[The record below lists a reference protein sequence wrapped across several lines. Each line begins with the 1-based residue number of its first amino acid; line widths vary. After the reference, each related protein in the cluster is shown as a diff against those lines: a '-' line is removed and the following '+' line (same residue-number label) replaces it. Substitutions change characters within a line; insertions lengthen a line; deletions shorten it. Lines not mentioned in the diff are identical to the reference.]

1 VALPTRPEVRLPT
14 RKPLEWAAHLANA
27 KKAIKAWHARVTS
40 VSAPHWEDAADLM
53 TENFGELK
61 WRIRGLLIDKSLVVV
76 AADPK
81 ASKTWLLL
89 ELAIAQATA
98 TKAFDT
104 HEAAEGASMMFL
116 TEDSRRSLRNR
127 IRGLMQTRGLSST
140 DADLAASKIKL
151 RVRQQLDLCNWND
164 VAGLVAS
171 VYASP
176 VRPAMI
182 CLDPLRNLH
191 DKDEDKS
198 GEMREVMAALR
209 CIRDLCN
216 CAVVFAHHNSKPS
229 SNGDKRA
236 AAHRMRG
243 SSAIHGAVDGLI
255 NMVNTEIGPN
265 TITNDVVVVLKDA
278 RGAGSFQLEL
288 RIDDDDGGEAKRA
301 QWFVREVEAAAKGGK
316 PVPKATTPQQELDA
330 ETKII
335 AHLAASNRRCK
346 TAGQAALPQSKRAL
360 LSAVRSKLD
369 KGLRTDA
376 FFALVDAMVDRG
388 KLAIVPGRGS
398 YQLFQLPGALF
409 EVIDG
414 GPPSDPQEKEPNA

>member
-301 QWFVREVEAAAKGGK
+301 QWFVREIETCRQGCQAGAQGHHPAAGARRRDEDHRPPGR
-316 PVPKATTPQQELDA
+316 QQQA
-330 ETKII
+330 M
-335 AHLAASNRRCK
+335 K
-346 TAGQAALPQSKRAL
+346 TAGQVALPQSKRARL
-360 LSAVRSKLD
+360 MAVREARQGPGAPTS
-369 KGLRTDA
+369 
-376 FFALVDAMVDRG
+376 FFALIDAMVDRG
-388 KLAIVPGRGS
+388 KLAIVPGRGTTNCS
-398 YQLFQLPGALF
+398 SLPT
-409 EVIDG
+409 EV
-414 GPPSDPQEKEPNA
+414 PTQEE

>member
-301 QWFVREVEAAAKGGK
+301 QWFVREIETCRQGCQAGAQGHDPAAGARRRDEDHRPWPPATGDARRPGRPPSRSRSAPYSRPFAASSTRACAPTPSSRSSTRWSTAASWPSSPAAA
-316 PVPKATTPQQELDA
+316 ATNSSSFPA
-330 ETKII
+330 
-335 AHLAASNRRCK
+335 RC
-346 TAGQAALPQSKRAL
+346 SR
-360 LSAVRSKLD
+360 
-369 KGLRTDA
+369 
-376 FFALVDAMVDRG
+376 
-388 KLAIVPGRGS
+388 
-398 YQLFQLPGALF
+398 
-409 EVIDG
+409 
-414 GPPSDPQEKEPNA
+414 